1 MSQMGKAKQKD
12 EYHGSSEMVADALLS
27 MKAVVMQ
34 VALLIACSEATK
46 EDHGEE
52 GAEDCWGSARRSR
65 AGRCYLRC
73 LRDDE
78 LLSSGRFS
86 FA

>member
-1 MSQMGKAKQKD
+1 MGKGKQKD

-52 GAEDCWGSARRSR
+52 GAEDCWGECSALS
-65 AGRCYLRC
+65 CWS
-73 LRDDE
+73 
-78 LLSSGRFS
+78 LLSTLST
-86 FA
+86 

>member
-1 MSQMGKAKQKD
+1 
-12 EYHGSSEMVADALLS
+12 MVADALLS

-52 GAEDCWGSARRSR
+52 GAEDCWGECSALS
-65 AGRCYLRC
+65 CWS
-73 LRDDE
+73 
-78 LLSSGRFS
+78 LLSTLST
-86 FA
+86 